1 MTLTGYFTRAFAGR
15 FLAVLLAF
23 AALLQLLDLL
33 DKASDVLERGQGMA
47 DLLTYV
53 GLRLPLFL
61 NQLVPLAVLIG
72 ALTAFMSFA
81 QHNEIVALRSA
92 GASPWRLLRILL
104 PTVAAIAAL
113 HVLLMDQV
121 VPRAEQALQ
130 DWWAARPAPT
140 AEDTKPA
147 KTVWLR
153 AGGSIVSVAA
163 VHEDGRR
170 LDGVT
175 IVSRTGEG
183 LAAGR
188 IAARE
193 ARWEDGRWTLRDA
206 DTLALLANGAL
217 RTGHQ
222 DSMPWPDGPAPE
234 NVAFV
239 AKPTE
244 FLSVGRI
251 VSIMEGS
258 WSGTRDR
265 AYYETRVQ
273 KIFAI
278 PASSIIMLLLAQP
291 ALHGIR
297 RSSAFGSGMAI
308 GLGLGLLFL
317 VFQGLL
323 SALAEADTL
332 PPTLAVWLP
341 LVIFACIGG
350 AILLHQEE

>member
-33 DKASDVLERGQGMA
+33 DKASAVLERGRGMA
-47 DLLTYV
+47 DFLTYV

-81 QHNEIVALRSA
+81 QHNEIIALRSV
-92 GASPWRLLRILL
+92 GASPWRLLGVLL
-104 PTVAAIAAL
+104 PTVAVIAAL

-121 VPRAEQALQ
+121 VPRAEQSLQ
-130 DWWAARPAPT
+130 DWWAARPAPV
-140 AEDTKPA
+140 AETEEPA
-147 KTVWLR
+147 KPVWIR
-153 AGGSIVSVAA
+153 AGSGIASITTVQ
-163 VHEDGRR
+163 DGGRR

-175 IVSRTGEG
+175 IVSRDGQG
-183 LAAGR
+183 LATGR
-188 IAARE
+188 LVARE
-193 ARWEDGRWTLRDA
+193 ARWEDGRWTLHDV
-206 DTLALLANGAL
+206 DTLTLLANGTQK
-217 RTGHQ
+217 TGHR
-222 DSMPWPDGPAPE
+222 DSMPWPDGPMPE

-244 FLSVGRI
+244 FLSIRRI
-251 VSIMEGS
+251 VTIMEGA
-258 WSGTRDR
+258 WAGTRDR
-265 AYYETRVQ
+265 AYYETQVQ
-273 KIFAI
+273 KIISI
-278 PASSIIMLLLAQP
+278 PVSSFIMLLLAQP
-291 ALHGIR
+291 ALHGNR
-297 RSSAFGSGMAI
+297 RSTVFGSGMAI

-323 SALAEADTL
+323 AALAEADTL
-332 PPTLAVWLP
+332 PPALAVWLP

-350 AILLHQEE
+350 AILLYLEE